1 MISRQ
6 SAILF
11 CSGRSLE
18 RYLGEERGA
27 AASPGGGSGRCRCRC
42 SGVETEGGGAHGWIG
57 RGCCVHVAV
66 VLPLHLIEG
75 LTVVLRDSSEVEGE
89 LDNIVVEE

>member
-1 MISRQ
+1 ME
-6 SAILF
+6 ALTV
-11 CSGRSLE
+11 G
-18 RYLGEERGA
+18 
-27 AASPGGGSGRCRCRC
+27 
-42 SGVETEGGGAHGWIG
+42 EGGDGVDNIG
-57 RGCCVHVAV
+57 VGRECGVHVAV